1 MSDQISATRINLY
14 LVTDIDMHEDFF
26 APVAAALRSR
36 FEAENKLVA
45 IRTLH
50 PYSSN
55 NDNII
60 KQLLQARHDFKLYPQ
75 EAGQSIGGQ
84 SIRQQVKMHGAKDP
98 LVFIGHGAGG
108 VAAYHAAEL
117 LEQDGC
123 EIRFIAQI
131 GSAKVPIGASFKDR
145 VGFLTR
151 MGLRREGEP
160 APWQDGWSH
169 AKYRLTSHRYPGLLF
184 IGKEKGRR
192 FYAPNNVARIEI
204 KGSQTSYYSTT
215 EGLGAVSNLAKT
227 INVIWDWFRL

>member
-1 MSDQISATRINLY
+1 MSDHISATRINLI
-14 LVTDIDMHEDFF
+14 LVTDIDMHEQFF

-45 IRTLH
+45 IRTLN
-50 PYSSN
+50 PYHN
-55 NDNII
+55 NNII
-60 KQLLQARHDFKLYPQ
+60 KQLLHARHDFKLYPQ
-75 EAGQSIGGQ
+75 GAGQSIGGQ
-84 SIRQQVKMHGAKDP
+84 SIRQQVKMLGARDP
-98 LVFIGHGAGG
+98 LFFIGHGAGG

-117 LEQDGC
+117 LEQDGY

-151 MGLRREGEP
+151 MGLRKEGEP

-192 FYAPNNVARIEI
+192 FYAPNNVASIEI

-215 EGLGAVSNLAKT
+215 QGKGAVSNLAKT